1 MSKSPF
7 YRTGVSKSPFLQE
20 LKGATKD
27 KKSPQDKITPAKKNK
42 PMDRM
47 DRMELNPRSKV
58 ANSTDS
64 LAVYLT
70 RDARNMIDPT
80 TSEPFVNADP
90 TFESNWSEVGD
101 AAEKEYGKL
110 DLSNYKNKPSTRY
123 NMAEGKRKYGI
134 KNKK

>member
-1 MSKSPF
+1 
-7 YRTGVSKSPFLQE
+7 
-20 LKGATKD
+20 
-27 KKSPQDKITPAKKNK
+27 
-42 PMDRM
+42 
-47 DRMELNPRSKV
+47 MELNPRSKV

-80 TSEPFVNADP
+80 TKKPFVDADP
-90 TFESNWSEVGD
+90 TFESNWSEVSN
-101 AAEKEYGKL
+101 AVEKEYGEL